1 MPGDSY
7 AGVAWKPKGQQSP
20 NPRADQRECLW
31 DRGGVTNQSWVEGS
45 FEVGTRTMLDNPMPS
60 AKVARRHAK
69 VKLRK
74 EILPNP
80 SGGVNTHLWDNEAYI
95 VGIVHVVRPDL

>member
-1 MPGDSY
+1 MSLR
-7 AGVAWKPKGQQSP
+7 GVA
-20 NPRADQRECLW
+20 
-31 DRGGVTNQSWVEGS
+31 NQSWVEGS

-95 VGIVHVVRPDL
+95 VGIVHVVRPDYSVKKNNEGNGLACWV